1 MTINLTVPNPTGSPE
16 LKPRITVIGVGGAG
30 GNAVNNMIQM
40 GLEGVEFVVANS
52 DAQALSH
59 SSAER
64 RIQMGTEV
72 TRGLGAGSNPAIGQ
86 AAAEESLEEI
96 LAHLHDS
103 NMVFVTAGLG
113 GGTGTGAAPVIAK
126 SARDQGILTVGV
138 VTKPFQF
145 EGANRMK
152 TAKEGL
158 AELQQ
163 YVDTLLIIPNQ
174 NLFRIANEKTTFAD
188 AFKMADDVLYSGVR
202 GVTDLMVMPG
212 LINLDFADIKSVMS
226 EMGKAMMGTGEAEGE
241 RRAIEAAEAAIA
253 NPLLDDT
260 SMIGAR
266 GVLINITAGSDITLF
281 EVDEAANR
289 IRDEVAEDANI
300 IFGSTFEESLEGRVR
315 VSVVATGIETAAG
328 ERPKSDLH
336 QVKDRTDIPT
346 ITPVTAPST
355 APLSVAESG
364 SAQSQQISPAPESAT
379 LERFL
384 TQTGEI
390 SLSGE
395 TAPEQQDLIDHVT
408 TITGTHSP
416 CASPT
421 HQDSRDG
428 SPAEA
433 VTEGGVFIPAP
444 PAEASADK
452 DKSADPFAAAEIMN
466 AGNGKAEVKP
476 PRKAGLSLFER
487 VTGVALG
494 ERRAERKERAART
507 MPFDAVA
514 SESTESSEVK
524 PIPAS
529 IEGDSDAPEL
539 RSTVGG
545 ESAKSQANL
554 SSSET
559 TTAETSPA
567 LVDGEQTGVKPSSE
581 RKPASPGLS
590 ELVPEAK
597 SQKAAQSD
605 TIPRPSSE
613 QVSQPELVSDAVSVL
628 SSESVEGL
636 SLEKDV
642 AADIEEPT
650 LIDDLP
656 AERILSNSREEEDL
670 LDIPAFLRRQ
680 AN

>member
-40 GLEGVEFVVANS
+40 GLEVEFVVANS

-72 TRGLGAGSNPAIGQ
+72 TRGLGAGSNPAIGKQ
-86 AAAEESLEEI
+86 RPKVSEEI
-96 LAHLHDS
+96 LAHLRDS

-145 EGANRMK
+145 EGVNRMK
-152 TAKEGL
+152 IAEDGL

-315 VSVVATGIETAAG
+315 VSVVATGIESAAG
-328 ERPKSDLH
+328 ERPKSDMH
-336 QVKDRTDIPT
+336 QVK
-346 ITPVTAPST
+346 
-355 APLSVAESG
+355 
-364 SAQSQQISPAPESAT
+364 
-379 LERFL
+379 
-384 TQTGEI
+384 
-390 SLSGE
+390 
-395 TAPEQQDLIDHVT
+395 
-408 TITGTHSP
+408 
-416 CASPT
+416 
-421 HQDSRDG
+421 
-428 SPAEA
+428 
-433 VTEGGVFIPAP
+433 
-444 PAEASADK
+444 
-452 DKSADPFAAAEIMN
+452 
-466 AGNGKAEVKP
+466 
-476 PRKAGLSLFER
+476 
-487 VTGVALG
+487 
-494 ERRAERKERAART
+494 RAHRHT
-507 MPFDAVA
+507 
-514 SESTESSEVK
+514 
-524 PIPAS
+524 
-529 IEGDSDAPEL
+529 
-539 RSTVGG
+539 
-545 ESAKSQANL
+545 
-554 SSSET
+554 
-559 TTAETSPA
+559 
-567 LVDGEQTGVKPSSE
+567 
-581 RKPASPGLS
+581 
-590 ELVPEAK
+590 
-597 SQKAAQSD
+597 
-605 TIPRPSSE
+605 
-613 QVSQPELVSDAVSVL
+613 
-628 SSESVEGL
+628 
-636 SLEKDV
+636 
-642 AADIEEPT
+642 
-650 LIDDLP
+650 
-656 AERILSNSREEEDL
+656 
-670 LDIPAFLRRQ
+670 
-680 AN
+680 